1 MHTGPD
7 DSNYK
12 EIFSEVDIFLKKD
25 SIENVN
31 VSIHSKDFN
40 YMSFK
45 LPVDS
50 SFDIEELYNYLEEEN
65 GDKCYIIT
73 TLVPYLDAPELK
85 KYMIPYSQLNEFLYF
100 INDPEFEENI
110 ISINIA
116 EER

>member
-1 MHTGPD
+1 MNIEPD
-7 DSNYK
+7 NSQYN
-12 EIFSEVDIFLKKD
+12 EVFSEIDIFLKKD
-25 SIENVN
+25 LIENVN
-31 VSIHSKDFN
+31 VSIHNKEFN

-50 SFDIEELYNYLEEEN
+50 HFDIEDLYNYLEEEN
-65 GDKCYIIT
+65 ENKLYVIT
-73 TLVPYLDAPELK
+73 TVVPYLDAPELK
-85 KYMIPYSQLNEFLYF
+85 KYLIPYSQLNEFLYF